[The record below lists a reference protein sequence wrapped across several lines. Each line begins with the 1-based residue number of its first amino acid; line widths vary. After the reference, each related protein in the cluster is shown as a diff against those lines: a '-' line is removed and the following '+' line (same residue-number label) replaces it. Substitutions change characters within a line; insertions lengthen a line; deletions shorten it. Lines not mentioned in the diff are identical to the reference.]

1 MGFGFRLKQ
10 LRQARSITQKELAKR
25 FGLTKSVISA
35 YEAYETDIRT
45 PSFDTLLH
53 IAAFFNVTTDY
64 LLGADHDMTLDI
76 SKLTETDKEIILTLL
91 ERLKENRSISS

>member
-1 MGFGFRLKQ
+1 LVGFGFRLKQ

-25 FGLTKSVISA
+25 LGLTKSVIS
-35 YEAYETDIRT
+35 AYETDIRT

-64 LLGADHDMTLDI
+64 LLGVDHDMTLDI
-76 SKLTETDKEIILTLL
+76 SKLTEKDKEIILTLL
-91 ERLKENRSISS
+91 ERLKENGSISS

>member
-1 MGFGFRLKQ
+1 MVGFGFRLKQ

-25 FGLTKSVISA
+25 LGLTKSVIS
-35 YEAYETDIRT
+35 AYETDIRT

-64 LLGADHDMTLDI
+64 LLGVDHDMTLDI
-76 SKLTETDKEIILTLL
+76 SKLTEKDKEIILTLL
-91 ERLKENRSISS
+91 ERLKENGSISS

>member
-1 MGFGFRLKQ
+1 MVGFGSRLKQ

-25 FGLTKSVISA
+25 LGLTKSVIS
-35 YEAYETDIRT
+35 AYETDIRT

-64 LLGADHDMTLDI
+64 LLGAEHDMTLDI

>member
-1 MGFGFRLKQ
+1 MVGFGSRLKQ

-25 FGLTKSVISA
+25 LGLTKSVIS
-35 YEAYETDIRT
+35 AYETDIRT

-64 LLGADHDMTLDI
+64 LLGAERDMTLDI

>member
-1 MGFGFRLKQ
+1 MVGFGFRLKQ

-25 FGLTKSVISA
+25 LGLTKSVIS
-35 YEAYETDIRT
+35 AYETDIRT

-64 LLGADHDMTLDI
+64 LLGAERDMTLDI